1 MQSRLGKCWF
11 RVLLLAAYV
20 LITGCSKNDIP
31 FPRCI
36 SADYFG
42 PKPIAVSAHF
52 SSDHDA
58 FIPGDGEV
66 IDPETGEIN
75 YGFHHN
81 QVVKWE
87 DTGLETNGDSLK
99 VRVNGAWT
107 SWSNNNKKE
116 SKKGS
121 YTLQSLEQLKYAT
134 KFEGKQSD
142 NSLPNFHLVC
152 NDYKP
157 SIQKFSSKPNA
168 SCTVNCKCINEDDS
182 ANTVSRGAPCWFTNG
197 HGAYLLF
204 QTGKDDP
211 NENLKLMRDPQYPT
225 VHLGYNSTA
234 EGDNGFFTLDR
245 DNTKLK
251 DRNCNEL
258 KLKKGWKIYVKI
270 LDRYYLDN
278 VGGYSFEFLSGV
290 QQPSSFGFFDYIYNY
305 LKCVLLINKNCEEHF
320 NSNDPAA
327 AQAMF
332 ENIAEKSTSFHN
344 FVLSLLVLFVMISSL
359 LYLFGMI
366 QETKHDMLIRMMKIT
381 LVIVLISPG
390 SFRFFYDHFLVL
402 FVKGLEQLIS
412 IITNFAPNM
421 NTGSIAQGDE
431 AKLFSFMEDMFN
443 KFFAYSV
450 WKKFAAF
457 LHYQMWA
464 SLLMIPAIFIGIVL
478 YFLLC
483 LYAYIIFLSGFMG
496 IAFLI
501 AIMPLFLIS
510 ILFSPL
516 KSLFEGWIKFC
527 ISFCLKSIMIFA
539 LLSLLASIIMNTF
552 YRQLGFTVC
561 YNKWFEVRLCAP
573 KWVFGGF
580 CIIDKQYFGWTP
592 GQIFVPYTL
601 GEASP
606 LNIDKNIEGIEKL
619 SREGGTIKFTG
630 GAGYIPLP
638 PDYIEK
644 GFRYI
649 DYPFFNPIPGTEKN
663 PADHY
668 IAESDMIVKNDCRAK
683 DLVRLTNSLSY
694 ASEKADIL
702 LLINNIDKKIGGM
715 NSKITEL
722 YCRSQQDE
730 AKCKNYRKIVDDYRK
745 GTIRPDLKRE
755 IKSLV
760 QRVLEQQGCG
770 RLKLHDLYKD
780 PNSEYCKKCKDCE
793 DCKDYRENS
802 DYQRVQDIQRGY
814 LINAGE
820 IFVLFLLSFLMF
832 SLRTF
837 VQQMGSSIAGGGFSV
852 YNISS
857 MYSKHSPSATA
868 HGDPDASFVS
878 QILYFGKS
886 AVQDKIGGGLES
898 LGSWA
903 THLPDRLAGGAAN
916 LLGRVPRVGG
926 VLKYAIDVPRKFVG
940 ATIEATKFA
949 TSPKNDV
956 DKLEEKIYRAFGV
969 DKEDITHRRIGK
981 YLEYYKGYV
990 GSHLGYTIEDAMKFT
1005 WEHGLDSIGKHG
1017 YDHNLL
1023 YRAKEYRRDFLEKL
1037 HDYTIGRKREPEKD
1051 NPDQSNKVEREL
1063 GTELVRDNHDQ
1074 PLEEGDPLRLRG
1086 GGQPD
1091 KVVRELSTEQEDKP
1105 NQLQHDQPAEEDKPD
1120 QSNEVTRN
1128 LGTEPKGPDEID
1140 DFGSAFEGMEKR
1152 AEREGRRNQDKVYN
1166 LSPLFEMNTP
1176 EAVEKRAERARRK
1189 EERDRKDEVYN
1200 LKPLFKEPKNPEEYV
1215 KALFGMNTQEAIKK
1229 RAERE
1234 EKRNREDSKRKL
1246 PEPMRKP
1253 DAKGDEKRI
1262 EDED

>member
-1 MQSRLGKCWF
+1 
-11 RVLLLAAYV
+11 
-20 LITGCSKNDIP
+20 
-31 FPRCI
+31 
-36 SADYFG
+36 
-42 PKPIAVSAHF
+42 
-52 SSDHDA
+52 
-58 FIPGDGEV
+58 
-66 IDPETGEIN
+66 
-75 YGFHHN
+75 
-81 QVVKWE
+81 
-87 DTGLETNGDSLK
+87 
-99 VRVNGAWT
+99 
-107 SWSNNNKKE
+107 
-116 SKKGS
+116 
-121 YTLQSLEQLKYAT
+121 
-134 KFEGKQSD
+134 
-142 NSLPNFHLVC
+142 
-152 NDYKP
+152 
-157 SIQKFSSKPNA
+157 
-168 SCTVNCKCINEDDS
+168 
-182 ANTVSRGAPCWFTNG
+182 
-197 HGAYLLF
+197 
-204 QTGKDDP
+204 
-211 NENLKLMRDPQYPT
+211 
-225 VHLGYNSTA
+225 
-234 EGDNGFFTLDR
+234 
-245 DNTKLK
+245 
-251 DRNCNEL
+251 
-258 KLKKGWKIYVKI
+258 
-270 LDRYYLDN
+270 
-278 VGGYSFEFLSGV
+278 
-290 QQPSSFGFFDYIYNY
+290 
-305 LKCVLLINKNCEEHF
+305 
-320 NSNDPAA
+320 
-327 AQAMF
+327 
-332 ENIAEKSTSFHN
+332 
-344 FVLSLLVLFVMISSL
+344 
-359 LYLFGMI
+359 
-366 QETKHDMLIRMMKIT
+366 
-381 LVIVLISPG
+381 
-390 SFRFFYDHFLVL
+390 
-402 FVKGLEQLIS
+402 
-412 IITNFAPNM
+412 
-421 NTGSIAQGDE
+421 
-431 AKLFSFMEDMFN
+431 
-443 KFFAYSV
+443 
-450 WKKFAAF
+450 
-457 LHYQMWA
+457 
-464 SLLMIPAIFIGIVL
+464 
-478 YFLLC
+478 
-483 LYAYIIFLSGFMG
+483 MG

-527 ISFCLKSIMIFA
+527 ISFFLQSIMIFT
-539 LLSLLASIIMNTF
+539 LLSLLASMIMNTF

-561 YNKWFEVRLCAP
+561 YNKWFEVKLCAP

-580 CIIDKQYFGWTP
+580 CIVDKQYFGWTP

-601 GEASP
+601 GEASS
-606 LNIDKNIEGIEKL
+606 LNIDKSIEGIEKI

-638 PDYIEK
+638 PDYPKDKNGEHIK

-649 DYPFFNPIPGTEKN
+649 DYPFFNPIPGTKDN

-668 IAESDMIVKNDCRAK
+668 IAESDMVVSNGCSEK
-683 DLVRLTNSLSY
+683 DLVRLTNSLSH
-694 ASEKADIL
+694 ASERADII
-702 LLINNIDKKIGGM
+702 LLINNIEKRIGDVSEIIKRYCQDINKC
-715 NSKITEL
+715 NS
-722 YCRSQQDE
+722 Y
-730 AKCKNYRKIVDDYRK
+730 
-745 GTIRPDLKRE
+745 RE
-755 IKSLV
+755 IINEIRSLV
-760 QRVLEQQGCG
+760 RSAVEKQGC
-770 RLKLHDLYKD
+770 RILKLHDLYKD
-780 PNSEYCKKCKDCE
+780 PNSEYCQKCKDCE
-793 DCKDYRENS
+793 DCKNYQENS

-814 LINAGE
+814 LINAGG
-820 IFVLFLLSFLMF
+820 IFILFLLSFLMF

-857 MYSKHSPSATA
+857 MYQASPLTGIMEGFKQQWQNFA
-868 HGDPDASFVS
+868 GR
-878 QILYFGKS
+878 
-886 AVQDKIGGGLES
+886 GLES

-949 TSPKNDV
+949 TSPENDV

-981 YLEYYKGYV
+981 YLDYYKGYV

-1105 NQLQHDQPAEEDKPD
+1105 NQLQHDQPTEEDKPD

-1128 LGTEPKGPDEID
+1128 LGTEPKGSDEID

-1215 KALFGMNTQEAIKK
+1215 KALFEMNTQEAIKK

>member
-11 RVLLLAAYV
+11 RVLLLAAYM
-20 LITGCSKNDIP
+20 LITGCSKNDMP

-52 SSDHDA
+52 SSDQDA
-58 FIPGDGEV
+58 FIPGNGEV
-66 IDPETGEIN
+66 VDPETGEIN

-116 SKKGS
+116 SKGS
-121 YTLQSLEQLKYAT
+121 YNLQSLEQLKYAT
-134 KFEGKQSD
+134 KFEGKSGD
-142 NSLPNFHLVC
+142 NSLPDFHLVC

-157 SIQKFSSKPNA
+157 SIEKFSSNPNA

-234 EGDNGFFTLDR
+234 EGDNGLFTLDR
-245 DNTKLK
+245 DSTKLK
-251 DRNCNEL
+251 DRNCKTM
-258 KLKKGWKIYVKI
+258 KLEKGWKIYVKI

-305 LKCVLLINKNCEEHF
+305 LKCVLLINENCKKHF
-320 NSNDPAA
+320 NSNDPAV

-332 ENIAEKSTSFHN
+332 ENIAEKNTSFHN

-366 QETKHDMLIRMMKIT
+366 RETKHDMLIRMMKIT

-402 FVKGLEQLIS
+402 FIKGLEQLIS
-412 IITNFAPNM
+412 IITNFAPNS
-421 NTGSIAQGDE
+421 NTDE
-431 AKLFSFMEDMFN
+431 LFGFMENMFN

-527 ISFCLKSIMIFA
+527 ISFCLQSIMIFT

-580 CIIDKQYFGWTP
+580 CIVDKQYFGWTP

-606 LNIDKNIEGIEKL
+606 LNVDKNIEGIEKI

-638 PDYIEK
+638 PNYIEK

-649 DYPFFNPIPGTEKN
+649 DYPFFNPIPGTKKN

-668 IAESDMIVKNDCRAK
+668 IAESDMVVSNGCSEK
-683 DLVRLTNSLSY
+683 DLVRLTNSLSH
-694 ASEKADIL
+694 ASERADII

-722 YCRSQQDE
+722 YCQSQQDE
-730 AKCKNYRKIVDDYRK
+730 EKCKNYREIVDDYRK

-760 QRVLEQQGCG
+760 QDVIRREPHCQLQD
-770 RLKLHDLYKD
+770 LHKLYRD
-780 PNSEYCKKCKDCE
+780 PNSEYCQKCKDCE
-793 DCKDYRENS
+793 DCKNYQENS

-832 SLRTF
+832 SLREF

-857 MYSKHSPSATA
+857 MYQ
-868 HGDPDASFVS
+868 GGGILS
-878 QILYFGKS
+878 QIPLLKFFEKAGVTNLMGLISLPKHMLQG
-886 AVQDKIGGGLES
+886 AIGGGLES
-898 LGSWA
+898 LGKFA
-903 THLPDRLAGGAAN
+903 TGLPNQLAGGTAN
-916 LLGRVPRVGG
+916 LLGRIPRVGG
-926 VLKYAIDVPRKFVG
+926 VLKHVIDVPRKFVG

-969 DKEDITHRRIGK
+969 DKEDIAHRRIDR

-1005 WEHGLDSIGKHG
+1005 WEHGLDSIGVSHRTGEKDG
-1017 YDHNLL
+1017 YQGNLL
-1023 YRAKEYRRDFLEKL
+1023 CRAKSHRQDFLNKL

-1051 NPDQSNKVEREL
+1051 KL
-1063 GTELVRDNHDQ
+1063 DQ
-1074 PLEEGDPLRLRG
+1074 P
-1086 GGQPD
+1086 
-1091 KVVRELSTEQEDKP
+1091 V
-1105 NQLQHDQPAEEDKPD
+1105 
-1120 QSNEVTRN
+1120 
-1128 LGTEPKGPDEID
+1128 
-1140 DFGSAFEGMEKR
+1140 
-1152 AEREGRRNQDKVYN
+1152 
-1166 LSPLFEMNTP
+1166 
-1176 EAVEKRAERARRK
+1176 
-1189 EERDRKDEVYN
+1189 
-1200 LKPLFKEPKNPEEYV
+1200 
-1215 KALFGMNTQEAIKK
+1215 
-1229 RAERE
+1229 
-1234 EKRNREDSKRKL
+1234 KRKL

-1253 DAKGDEKRI
+1253 DAKGE
-1262 EDED
+1262 ED

>member
-20 LITGCSKNDIP
+20 LITGCSKNDMP

-278 VGGYSFEFLSGV
+278 IGGYSFEFLSGV

-305 LKCVLLINKNCEEHF
+305 LKCVLLINENCKEHF
-320 NSNDPAA
+320 NSNDPAV

-344 FVLSLLVLFVMISSL
+344 FVLSLLVLFVMISLL

-366 QETKHDMLIRMMKIT
+366 RETKHDMLIRMMKIT

-412 IITNFAPNM
+412 VITNFAPNM

-527 ISFCLKSIMIFA
+527 ISFCLQSIMIFT
-539 LLSLLASIIMNTF
+539 LLSLLASMIMNTF

-561 YNKWFEVRLCAP
+561 YNKWFEVKLCAP

-580 CIIDKQYFGWTP
+580 CIVDKQYFGWTP

-601 GEASP
+601 GEASS
-606 LNIDKNIEGIEKL
+606 LNIDKSIEGIEKI

-630 GAGYIPLP
+630 SAGYIPLP
-638 PDYIEK
+638 PDYPKDKNGEHIK

-649 DYPFFNPIPGTEKN
+649 DYPFFNPIPGTKDN

-668 IAESDMIVKNDCRAK
+668 IAESDMVVSNGCSEK
-683 DLVRLTNSLSY
+683 DLVRLTNSLSH
-694 ASEKADIL
+694 ASERADII
-702 LLINNIDKKIGGM
+702 LLINNIEKRIGDVSEIIKRYCQDINKC
-715 NSKITEL
+715 NS
-722 YCRSQQDE
+722 Y
-730 AKCKNYRKIVDDYRK
+730 
-745 GTIRPDLKRE
+745 RE
-755 IKSLV
+755 IINEIRSLV
-760 QRVLEQQGCG
+760 RSAVEKQGC
-770 RLKLHDLYKD
+770 RILKLHDLYKD
-780 PNSEYCKKCKDCE
+780 PNSEYCQKCKDCE
-793 DCKDYRENS
+793 DCKNYQENS

-820 IFVLFLLSFLMF
+820 IFILFLLSFLMF

-857 MYSKHSPSATA
+857 MYQALPLTGIMEGFKQQWQNFA
-868 HGDPDASFVS
+868 GR
-878 QILYFGKS
+878 
-886 AVQDKIGGGLES
+886 GLES

-949 TSPKNDV
+949 TSPENDV

-981 YLEYYKGYV
+981 YLDYYKGYV

-1105 NQLQHDQPAEEDKPD
+1105 NQLQHDQPTEEDKPD

-1128 LGTEPKGPDEID
+1128 LGTEPKGSDEID

-1215 KALFGMNTQEAIKK
+1215 KALFEMNTQEAIKK

>member
-20 LITGCSKNDIP
+20 LITGCSKNDMP

-305 LKCVLLINKNCEEHF
+305 LKCVLLINENCKEHF
-320 NSNDPAA
+320 NSNDPAV

-359 LYLFGMI
+359 LYLFGVI
-366 QETKHDMLIRMMKIT
+366 RETKHDMLIRMMKIT

-412 IITNFAPNM
+412 VITNFAPNM

-527 ISFCLKSIMIFA
+527 ISFCLQSIMIFT
-539 LLSLLASIIMNTF
+539 LLSLLASMIMNTF

-561 YNKWFEVRLCAP
+561 YNKWFEVKLCAP

-580 CIIDKQYFGWTP
+580 CIVDKQYFGWTP

-601 GEASP
+601 GEASS
-606 LNIDKNIEGIEKL
+606 LNIDKSIEGIEKI

-638 PDYIEK
+638 PDYPKDKNGEHIK

-649 DYPFFNPIPGTEKN
+649 DYPFFNPIPGTKDN

-668 IAESDMIVKNDCRAK
+668 IAESDMVVSNGCSEK
-683 DLVRLTNSLSY
+683 DLVRLTNSLSH
-694 ASEKADIL
+694 ASERADII
-702 LLINNIDKKIGGM
+702 LLINNIEKRIGDVSEIIKRYCQDINKC
-715 NSKITEL
+715 NS
-722 YCRSQQDE
+722 Y
-730 AKCKNYRKIVDDYRK
+730 
-745 GTIRPDLKRE
+745 RE
-755 IKSLV
+755 IINEIRSLV
-760 QRVLEQQGCG
+760 RSAVEKQGC
-770 RLKLHDLYKD
+770 RILKLHDLYKD
-780 PNSEYCKKCKDCE
+780 PNSEYCQKCKDCE
-793 DCKDYRENS
+793 DCKNYQENS

-820 IFVLFLLSFLMF
+820 IFILFLLSFLMF

-857 MYSKHSPSATA
+857 MYQASPLTGIMEGFKQQWQNFA
-868 HGDPDASFVS
+868 GR
-878 QILYFGKS
+878 
-886 AVQDKIGGGLES
+886 GLES

-949 TSPKNDV
+949 TSPENDV

-981 YLEYYKGYV
+981 YLDYYKGYV

-1105 NQLQHDQPAEEDKPD
+1105 NQLQHDQPTEEDKPD

-1128 LGTEPKGPDEID
+1128 LGTEPKGSDEID

-1215 KALFGMNTQEAIKK
+1215 KALFEMNTQEAIKK

>member
-20 LITGCSKNDIP
+20 LITGCSKNDMP

-42 PKPIAVSAHF
+42 PEPIAVSAHF
-52 SSDHDA
+52 TNDHDA
-58 FIPGDGEV
+58 FIPEDGEV

-81 QVVKWE
+81 QVVKWK
-87 DTGLETNGDSLK
+87 DTGLETNGDSLI

-134 KFEGKQSD
+134 KFEGKSGD
-142 NSLPNFHLVC
+142 NSLPDFHLVC

-157 SIQKFSSKPNA
+157 SIQKFSSKPDA
-168 SCTVNCKCINEDDS
+168 SCTVKCKCINEDDS

-234 EGDNGFFTLDR
+234 EGANGLFTLDR
-245 DNTKLK
+245 DSTTLK

-258 KLKKGWKIYVKI
+258 KLEKGWKIYVKI

-278 VGGYSFEFLSGV
+278 VGGYSFEFLGGV
-290 QQPSSFGFFDYIYNY
+290 QKPGTFGFFNEVYHY
-305 LKCVLLINKNCEEHF
+305 LKDTLLISPNKDCKGSEC
-320 NSNDPAA
+320 AA
-327 AQAMF
+327 AQTMF
-332 ENIAEKSTSFHN
+332 ENIVKKGSSFHN

-366 QETKHDMLIRMMKIT
+366 RETKHDMLIRMMKIT

-527 ISFCLKSIMIFA
+527 ISFCLQSIMIFA

-580 CIIDKQYFGWTP
+580 CIVDKQYFGWTP

-606 LNIDKNIEGIEKL
+606 LNVDKNIEGIEKI

-649 DYPFFNPIPGTEKN
+649 DYPFFNPIPGTKRN

-668 IAESDMIVKNDCRAK
+668 IAESDMVVSNGCSEK
-683 DLVRLTNSLSY
+683 DLVRLTNSLSH
-694 ASEKADIL
+694 ASERANII

-722 YCRSQQDE
+722 YCQPQQDE
-730 AKCKNYRKIVDDYRK
+730 EKCKNYRKIVDDYRK

-760 QRVLEQQGCG
+760 EKVIKSDKSCKLENFS
-770 RLKLHDLYKD
+770 DL
-780 PNSEYCKKCKDCE
+780 N
-793 DCKDYRENS
+793 KDYQNNS

-832 SLRTF
+832 SLREF
-837 VQQMGSSIAGGGFSV
+837 VQQMGSSIAGGGYSV
-852 YNISS
+852 YSISS
-857 MYSKHSPSATA
+857 MYHASPLAGVA
-868 HGDPDASFVS
+868 EGLKQKWQDFAG
-878 QILYFGKS
+878 GK
-886 AVQDKIGGGLES
+886 LES

-903 THLPDRLAGGAAN
+903 THLPDRLAGGTAN
-916 LLGRVPRVGG
+916 LPGRIPRVGG
-926 VLKYAIDVPRKFVG
+926 VLKHAIDAPRKLVN
-940 ATIEATKFA
+940 ATIEATKFV
-949 TSPKNDV
+949 TSPENDI

-981 YLEYYKGYV
+981 YLDYYKGYV

-1005 WEHGLDSIGKHG
+1005 WEHGLDSIGVSHRTGEKDG
-1017 YDHNLL
+1017 YQGNLL
-1023 YRAKEYRRDFLEKL
+1023 CRAKSHRRDFLEKL

-1051 NPDQSNKVEREL
+1051 KLDQPLKENKSDQSNELAREL
-1063 GTELVRDNHDQ
+1063 GTE
-1074 PLEEGDPLRLRG
+1074 
-1086 GGQPD
+1086 
-1091 KVVRELSTEQEDKP
+1091 KYT
-1105 NQLQHDQPAEEDKPD
+1105 
-1120 QSNEVTRN
+1120 
-1128 LGTEPKGPDEID
+1128 
-1140 DFGSAFEGMEKR
+1140 
-1152 AEREGRRNQDKVYN
+1152 
-1166 LSPLFEMNTP
+1166 NTP
-1176 EAVEKRAERARRK
+1176 EAIEKRAERARRK
-1189 EERDRKDEVYN
+1189 KERDQEGENYDTS
-1200 LKPLFKEPKNPEEYV
+1200 L
-1215 KALFGMNTQEAIKK
+1215 LFGEDT
-1229 RAERE
+1229 ERE
-1234 EKRNREDSKRKL
+1234 NNERADNR
-1246 PEPMRKP
+1246 
-1253 DAKGDEKRI
+1253 GDN
-1262 EDED
+1262 DEES

>member
-20 LITGCSKNDIP
+20 LIIGCSKNDMP

-52 SSDHDA
+52 SSDHDE
-58 FIPGDGEV
+58 FIPEDGEV

-81 QVVKWE
+81 QVVKWK
-87 DTGLETNGDSLK
+87 DTGLETNGDSLI

-134 KFEGKQSD
+134 KFEGKSGD
-142 NSLPNFHLVC
+142 NNLPDFHLVC

-168 SCTVNCKCINEDDS
+168 SCTVKCKCINEDDS
-182 ANTVSRGAPCWFTNG
+182 TNAVSRGAPCWFTNG

-204 QTGKDDP
+204 QRPNDDSPNKD
-211 NENLKLMRDPQYPT
+211 LKSMRNPSSPT

-234 EGDNGFFTLDR
+234 EGESGLFTLKKGEK
-245 DNTKLK
+245 KLK
-251 DRNCNEL
+251 DENCDALE
-258 KLKKGWKIYVKI
+258 LKKGWKIYVKI

-278 VGGYSFEFLSGV
+278 VGGYSFDFLSGV
-290 QQPSSFGFFDYIYNY
+290 QKPGDSGFFDYVYHY
-305 LKCVLLINKNCEEHF
+305 LKCVLLINKNCEKHF
-320 NSNDPAA
+320 DSNDPAA

-332 ENIAEKSTSFHN
+332 QNIAEKSTSFHN
-344 FVLSLLVLFVMISSL
+344 FVRSLLVLFIVVSSL

-390 SFRFFYDHFLVL
+390 SFEFFYNHFLVL

-412 IITNFAPNM
+412 VITNFAPNM
-421 NTGSIAQGDE
+421 NTGSITEGDE
-431 AKLFSFMEDMFN
+431 ARVRLFSFMEDMFN

-483 LYAYIIFLSGFMG
+483 LYAYIIFLSGFIG

-527 ISFCLKSIMIFA
+527 ISFCLQSIMIFA

-592 GQIFVPYTL
+592 GQIFVPYTI

-606 LNIDKNIEGIEKL
+606 LNIDKSIEGIEKI

-649 DYPFFNPIPGTEKN
+649 DYPFFNPIPGTKNN

-668 IAESDMIVKNDCRAK
+668 IAESDMVVDNSCSAK
-683 DLVRLTNSLSY
+683 DLVRLTNSLSH

-702 LLINNIDKKIGGM
+702 LLINSIDRKIDID
-715 NSKITEL
+715 SKIRRF
-722 YCRSQQDE
+722 YCRSVDK
-730 AKCKNYRKIVDDYRK
+730 KCSNYLEMIHDYRK
-745 GTIRPDLKRE
+745 GIIRSNLKSEIRSLVE
-755 IKSLV
+755 KVIKSDKSCK
-760 QRVLEQQGCG
+760 LENFS
-770 RLKLHDLYKD
+770 DL
-780 PNSEYCKKCKDCE
+780 N
-793 DCKDYRENS
+793 KDYQNNS
-802 DYQRVQDIQRGY
+802 DHQRVQDIQRGY

-832 SLRTF
+832 SLREF
-837 VQQMGSSIAGGGFSV
+837 VQQMGSSIAGGGYSV
-852 YNISS
+852 YSISS
-857 MYSKHSPSATA
+857 MYQASPLTGLAEGLKQQWQNFA
-868 HGDPDASFVS
+868 G
-878 QILYFGKS
+878 GK
-886 AVQDKIGGGLES
+886 LES

-903 THLPDRLAGGAAN
+903 THLPDRLAGGTAN
-916 LLGRVPRVGG
+916 LLGRIPGVGG
-926 VLKYAIDVPRKFVG
+926 VLKHAIDVPRKFVN
-940 ATIEATKFA
+940 AAIEATKFV

-969 DKEDITHRRIGK
+969 DKEDIAHRRINR

-1005 WEHGLDSIGKHG
+1005 WKHVLDSVGKHG

-1023 YRAKEYRRDFLEKL
+1023 YRAKEYRREFLEKL
-1037 HDYTIGRKREPEKD
+1037 HDHTIGRKRKPERYKD
-1051 NPDQSNKVEREL
+1051 EGSSSQSSAPYPKQ
-1063 GTELVRDNHDQ
+1063 GK
-1074 PLEEGDPLRLRG
+1074 
-1086 GGQPD
+1086 GQP
-1091 KVVRELSTEQEDKP
+1091 
-1105 NQLQHDQPAEEDKPD
+1105 
-1120 QSNEVTRN
+1120 NESIKRGV
-1128 LGTEPKGPDEID
+1128 PDEP
-1140 DFGSAFEGMEKR
+1140 R
-1152 AEREGRRNQDKVYN
+1152 ER
-1166 LSPLFEMNTP
+1166 S
-1176 EAVEKRAERARRK
+1176 
-1189 EERDRKDEVYN
+1189 
-1200 LKPLFKEPKNPEEYV
+1200 
-1215 KALFGMNTQEAIKK
+1215 
-1229 RAERE
+1229 
-1234 EKRNREDSKRKL
+1234 
-1246 PEPMRKP
+1246 
-1253 DAKGDEKRI
+1253 GDEGNN
-1262 EDED
+1262 EG

>member
-20 LITGCSKNDIP
+20 LITGCSKNDMP

-42 PKPIAVSAHF
+42 PEPIAVSAHF
-52 SSDHDA
+52 TNDHDA
-58 FIPGDGEV
+58 FIPEDGEV

-81 QVVKWE
+81 QVVKWK
-87 DTGLETNGDSLK
+87 DTGLETNGDSLI

-134 KFEGKQSD
+134 KFEGKSGD
-142 NSLPNFHLVC
+142 NSLPDFHLVC

-157 SIQKFSSKPNA
+157 SIQKFSSKPDA
-168 SCTVNCKCINEDDS
+168 SCTVKCKCINEDDS

-225 VHLGYNSTA
+225 VHLGYNFTA
-234 EGDNGFFTLDR
+234 EGANGLFTLDR
-245 DNTKLK
+245 DSTKLK
-251 DRNCNEL
+251 DRNCNPV
-258 KLKKGWKIYVKI
+258 KLEKGWKIYVKI

-278 VGGYSFEFLSGV
+278 VGGYSFEFLGGV
-290 QQPSSFGFFDYIYNY
+290 QKLGTFGFFNEVYHY
-305 LKCVLLINKNCEEHF
+305 LKDTLLISPNKDCKGSEC
-320 NSNDPAA
+320 AA
-327 AQAMF
+327 AQTMF
-332 ENIAEKSTSFHN
+332 ENIVKKGSSFHN

-366 QETKHDMLIRMMKIT
+366 RETKHDMLIRMMKIT

-431 AKLFSFMEDMFN
+431 AKLFRFMEDMFN

-527 ISFCLKSIMIFA
+527 ISFCLQSIMIFA

-580 CIIDKQYFGWTP
+580 CIVDKQYFGWTP

-606 LNIDKNIEGIEKL
+606 LNVDKNIEGIEKI

-638 PDYIEK
+638 PDYPKDKNGEHIK

-649 DYPFFNPIPGTEKN
+649 DYPFFNPIPGTKDN

-668 IAESDMIVKNDCRAK
+668 IAESDIVVDNNCSAK
-683 DLVRLTNSLSY
+683 DLVRLTNSLSH
-694 ASEKADIL
+694 ASERANII

-722 YCRSQQDE
+722 YCQPQQDE
-730 AKCKNYRKIVDDYRK
+730 EKCKNYRKIVDDYRK

-760 QRVLEQQGCG
+760 EKVIKSDKSCKLENFS
-770 RLKLHDLYKD
+770 DL
-780 PNSEYCKKCKDCE
+780 N
-793 DCKDYRENS
+793 KDYQNNS

-832 SLRTF
+832 SLREF

-852 YNISS
+852 YNISR
-857 MYSKHSPSATA
+857 MYEASPLVGIMEEFKQQWQNFA
-868 HGDPDASFVS
+868 G
-878 QILYFGKS
+878 GK
-886 AVQDKIGGGLES
+886 LES

-903 THLPDRLAGGAAN
+903 THLPDRLAGGTAN
-916 LLGRVPRVGG
+916 LLGRIPRVGG
-926 VLKYAIDVPRKFVG
+926 VLKHAIDAPRKLVN
-940 ATIEATKFA
+940 ATIEATKFV
-949 TSPKNDV
+949 TSPENDI

-981 YLEYYKGYV
+981 YLDYYKGYV

-1005 WEHGLDSIGKHG
+1005 WEHGLDSIGVSHRTGEKDG
-1017 YDHNLL
+1017 YQGNLL
-1023 YRAKEYRRDFLEKL
+1023 CRAKSHRRDFLEKL

-1051 NPDQSNKVEREL
+1051 KLDQPLKENKSDQSNELAREL
-1063 GTELVRDNHDQ
+1063 GTE
-1074 PLEEGDPLRLRG
+1074 
-1086 GGQPD
+1086 
-1091 KVVRELSTEQEDKP
+1091 KYT
-1105 NQLQHDQPAEEDKPD
+1105 
-1120 QSNEVTRN
+1120 
-1128 LGTEPKGPDEID
+1128 
-1140 DFGSAFEGMEKR
+1140 
-1152 AEREGRRNQDKVYN
+1152 
-1166 LSPLFEMNTP
+1166 NTP
-1176 EAVEKRAERARRK
+1176 EAIEKRAERARRK
-1189 EERDRKDEVYN
+1189 KERDQEGENYDTS
-1200 LKPLFKEPKNPEEYV
+1200 L
-1215 KALFGMNTQEAIKK
+1215 LFGEDT
-1229 RAERE
+1229 ERE
-1234 EKRNREDSKRKL
+1234 NNERADNR
-1246 PEPMRKP
+1246 
-1253 DAKGDEKRI
+1253 GDN
-1262 EDED
+1262 DEES

>member
-20 LITGCSKNDIP
+20 LITGCSKNDMP

-42 PKPIAVSAHF
+42 PEPIAVSAHF
-52 SSDHDA
+52 TNDHDA
-58 FIPGDGEV
+58 FIPEDGEV

-81 QVVKWE
+81 QVVKWK
-87 DTGLETNGDSLK
+87 DTGLETNGDSLI

-121 YTLQSLEQLKYAT
+121 YTLQGLEQLKYAT
-134 KFEGKQSD
+134 KFEGKSGD
-142 NSLPNFHLVC
+142 NSLPDFHLVC

-157 SIQKFSSKPNA
+157 SIQKFSSKPDA
-168 SCTVNCKCINEDDS
+168 SCTVKCKCINEDDS

-234 EGDNGFFTLDR
+234 EGANGLFTLDR
-245 DNTKLK
+245 DSTTLK

-258 KLKKGWKIYVKI
+258 KLEKGWKIYVKI

-278 VGGYSFEFLSGV
+278 VGGYSFEFLGGV
-290 QQPSSFGFFDYIYNY
+290 QKPGTFGFFNEVYHY
-305 LKCVLLINKNCEEHF
+305 LKDTLLISPNKDCKGSEC
-320 NSNDPAA
+320 AA
-327 AQAMF
+327 AQTMF
-332 ENIAEKSTSFHN
+332 ENIVKKGSSFHN

-366 QETKHDMLIRMMKIT
+366 RETKHDMLIRMMKIT

-527 ISFCLKSIMIFA
+527 ISFCLQSIMIFA

-580 CIIDKQYFGWTP
+580 CIVDKQYFGWTP

-606 LNIDKNIEGIEKL
+606 LNVDKNIEGIEKI

-649 DYPFFNPIPGTEKN
+649 DYPFFNPIPGTKRN

-668 IAESDMIVKNDCRAK
+668 IAESDMVVSNGCSEK
-683 DLVRLTNSLSY
+683 DLVRLTNSLSH
-694 ASEKADIL
+694 ASERANII

-722 YCRSQQDE
+722 YCQPQQDE
-730 AKCKNYRKIVDDYRK
+730 EKCKNYRKIVDDYRK

-760 QRVLEQQGCG
+760 EKVIKSDKSCKLENFS
-770 RLKLHDLYKD
+770 DL
-780 PNSEYCKKCKDCE
+780 N
-793 DCKDYRENS
+793 KDYQNNS

-832 SLRTF
+832 SLREF
-837 VQQMGSSIAGGGFSV
+837 VQQMGSSIAGGGYSV
-852 YNISS
+852 YSISS
-857 MYSKHSPSATA
+857 MYHASPLAGVA
-868 HGDPDASFVS
+868 EGLKQKWQDFAG
-878 QILYFGKS
+878 GK
-886 AVQDKIGGGLES
+886 LES

-903 THLPDRLAGGAAN
+903 THLPDRLAGGTAN
-916 LLGRVPRVGG
+916 LLGRIPRVGG
-926 VLKYAIDVPRKFVG
+926 VLKHAIDAPRKLVN
-940 ATIEATKFA
+940 ATIEATKFV
-949 TSPKNDV
+949 TSPENDI

-981 YLEYYKGYV
+981 YLDYYKGYV

-1005 WEHGLDSIGKHG
+1005 WEHGLDSIGVSHRTGEKDG
-1017 YDHNLL
+1017 YQGNLL
-1023 YRAKEYRRDFLEKL
+1023 CRAKSHRRDFLEKL

-1051 NPDQSNKVEREL
+1051 KLDQPLKENKSDQSNELAREL
-1063 GTELVRDNHDQ
+1063 GTE
-1074 PLEEGDPLRLRG
+1074 
-1086 GGQPD
+1086 
-1091 KVVRELSTEQEDKP
+1091 KYT
-1105 NQLQHDQPAEEDKPD
+1105 
-1120 QSNEVTRN
+1120 
-1128 LGTEPKGPDEID
+1128 
-1140 DFGSAFEGMEKR
+1140 
-1152 AEREGRRNQDKVYN
+1152 
-1166 LSPLFEMNTP
+1166 NTP
-1176 EAVEKRAERARRK
+1176 EAIEKRAERARRK
-1189 EERDRKDEVYN
+1189 KERDQEGENYDTS
-1200 LKPLFKEPKNPEEYV
+1200 L
-1215 KALFGMNTQEAIKK
+1215 LFGEDT
-1229 RAERE
+1229 ERE
-1234 EKRNREDSKRKL
+1234 NNERADNR
-1246 PEPMRKP
+1246 
-1253 DAKGDEKRI
+1253 GDN
-1262 EDED
+1262 DEES

>member
-20 LITGCSKNDIP
+20 LITGCSKNDMP

-42 PKPIAVSAHF
+42 PEPIAVSAHF

-58 FIPGDGEV
+58 FIPEGEDESV
-66 IDPETGEIN
+66 IDPDTGEIN
-75 YGFHHN
+75 SGFHHN
-81 QVVKWE
+81 QVVKWK
-87 DTGLETNGDSLK
+87 DTGLETNGDSLI

-157 SIQKFSSKPNA
+157 SIQKFSSKSDT

-225 VHLGYNSTA
+225 VHLGYNSVA
-234 EGDNGFFTLDR
+234 ENGSGLFTLDR
-245 DNTKLK
+245 DSTKLK

-305 LKCVLLINKNCEEHF
+305 LKCVLLINENCKEHF
-320 NSNDPAA
+320 KSNDPAV

-344 FVLSLLVLFVMISSL
+344 FVLSLLVLFLMISSL

-412 IITNFAPNM
+412 VITNFAPNM
-421 NTGSIAQGDE
+421 NTGSIAQEDE

-527 ISFCLKSIMIFA
+527 ISFCLQSIMIFT
-539 LLSLLASIIMNTF
+539 LLSLLAAIIMNTF

-561 YNKWFEVRLCAP
+561 YNKWFEVKLCAP

-580 CIIDKQYFGWTP
+580 CIVDKQYFGWTP

-601 GEASP
+601 GEASS
-606 LNIDKNIEGIEKL
+606 LNIDKSIEGIEKI

-638 PDYIEK
+638 PDYPKDKNGEHIK

-649 DYPFFNPIPGTEKN
+649 DYPFFNPMPGTKDN

-668 IAESDMIVKNDCRAK
+668 IAESDMVVSNGCSEK
-683 DLVRLTNSLSY
+683 DLVRLTNSLSH
-694 ASEKADIL
+694 ASERADII
-702 LLINNIDKKIGGM
+702 LLINNIEKRIGDVSEIIKRYCQDINKC
-715 NSKITEL
+715 NS
-722 YCRSQQDE
+722 Y
-730 AKCKNYRKIVDDYRK
+730 
-745 GTIRPDLKRE
+745 RE
-755 IKSLV
+755 IINEIRSLV
-760 QRVLEQQGCG
+760 RSAIEKQGC
-770 RLKLHDLYKD
+770 RILKLHDLYKD
-780 PNSEYCKKCKDCE
+780 PNSEYCQKCKDCE
-793 DCKDYRENS
+793 DCKNYQENS

-832 SLRTF
+832 SLREF
-837 VQQMGSSIAGGGFSV
+837 VQ
-852 YNISS
+852 
-857 MYSKHSPSATA
+857 
-868 HGDPDASFVS
+868 
-878 QILYFGKS
+878 
-886 AVQDKIGGGLES
+886 
-898 LGSWA
+898 
-903 THLPDRLAGGAAN
+903 
-916 LLGRVPRVGG
+916 
-926 VLKYAIDVPRKFVG
+926 
-940 ATIEATKFA
+940 
-949 TSPKNDV
+949 
-956 DKLEEKIYRAFGV
+956 
-969 DKEDITHRRIGK
+969 
-981 YLEYYKGYV
+981 
-990 GSHLGYTIEDAMKFT
+990 
-1005 WEHGLDSIGKHG
+1005 
-1017 YDHNLL
+1017 
-1023 YRAKEYRRDFLEKL
+1023 
-1037 HDYTIGRKREPEKD
+1037 
-1051 NPDQSNKVEREL
+1051 
-1063 GTELVRDNHDQ
+1063 
-1074 PLEEGDPLRLRG
+1074 
-1086 GGQPD
+1086 
-1091 KVVRELSTEQEDKP
+1091 
-1105 NQLQHDQPAEEDKPD
+1105 
-1120 QSNEVTRN
+1120 
-1128 LGTEPKGPDEID
+1128 
-1140 DFGSAFEGMEKR
+1140 
-1152 AEREGRRNQDKVYN
+1152 
-1166 LSPLFEMNTP
+1166 
-1176 EAVEKRAERARRK
+1176 
-1189 EERDRKDEVYN
+1189 
-1200 LKPLFKEPKNPEEYV
+1200 
-1215 KALFGMNTQEAIKK
+1215 
-1229 RAERE
+1229 
-1234 EKRNREDSKRKL
+1234 
-1246 PEPMRKP
+1246 
-1253 DAKGDEKRI
+1253 
-1262 EDED
+1262 

>member
-11 RVLLLAAYV
+11 RVLLLAAYM
-20 LITGCSKNDIP
+20 LITGCSKNDMP

-157 SIQKFSSKPNA
+157 SIQKFSSKSDT

-278 VGGYSFEFLSGV
+278 VGGYSFEFLNGV

-305 LKCVLLINKNCEEHF
+305 LKCVLLINENCKEHF
-320 NSNDPAA
+320 NSNDPAV

-366 QETKHDMLIRMMKIT
+366 RETKHDMLIRMMKIT

-412 IITNFAPNM
+412 VITNFAPNM

-431 AKLFSFMEDMFN
+431 AKLFSFIEDMFN

-516 KSLFEGWIKFC
+516 KSLFVGWIKFC
-527 ISFCLKSIMIFA
+527 ISFCLQSIMIFA

-573 KWVFGGF
+573 KWEFGGF
-580 CIIDKQYFGWTP
+580 CIVDKQYFGWTP

-601 GEASP
+601 GEASS
-606 LNIDKNIEGIEKL
+606 LNIDKSIEGIEKI

-638 PDYIEK
+638 PDYPKDKNGEHIK

-649 DYPFFNPIPGTEKN
+649 DYPFFNPMPGTKDN

-668 IAESDMIVKNDCRAK
+668 IAESDMVVSNGCSAK
-683 DLVRLTNSLSY
+683 DLVRLTNSLSH
-694 ASEKADIL
+694 ASERADII
-702 LLINNIDKKIGGM
+702 LLINNIEKRIGDVSEIIKRYCQDINKC
-715 NSKITEL
+715 NS
-722 YCRSQQDE
+722 Y
-730 AKCKNYRKIVDDYRK
+730 
-745 GTIRPDLKRE
+745 RE
-755 IKSLV
+755 IINEIRSLV
-760 QRVLEQQGCG
+760 RSAVEKQGC
-770 RLKLHDLYKD
+770 RILKLHDLYKD
-780 PNSEYCKKCKDCE
+780 PNSEYCQKCKDCE
-793 DCKDYRENS
+793 DCKNYQENS

-814 LINAGE
+814 LINAGV

-832 SLRTF
+832 SLREF

-852 YNISS
+852 YNISR
-857 MYSKHSPSATA
+857 MYEASPLVGIMEGLKKHYWQ
-868 HGDPDASFVS
+868 DA
-878 QILYFGKS
+878 
-886 AVQDKIGGGLES
+886 IGGKLES
-898 LGSWA
+898 LGNWA
-903 THLPDRLAGGAAN
+903 THFPDRLAGGTAN
-916 LLGRVPRVGG
+916 LLGRIPRVGG

-940 ATIEATKFA
+940 AAIEATKFA

-1023 YRAKEYRRDFLEKL
+1023 YRAKEYRREFLEKL

-1051 NPDQSNKVEREL
+1051 KL
-1063 GTELVRDNHDQ
+1063 DQ
-1074 PLEEGDPLRLRG
+1074 P
-1086 GGQPD
+1086 
-1091 KVVRELSTEQEDKP
+1091 VR
-1105 NQLQHDQPAEEDKPD
+1105 
-1120 QSNEVTRN
+1120 
-1128 LGTEPKGPDEID
+1128 
-1140 DFGSAFEGMEKR
+1140 
-1152 AEREGRRNQDKVYN
+1152 
-1166 LSPLFEMNTP
+1166 
-1176 EAVEKRAERARRK
+1176 
-1189 EERDRKDEVYN
+1189 
-1200 LKPLFKEPKNPEEYV
+1200 
-1215 KALFGMNTQEAIKK
+1215 
-1229 RAERE
+1229 
-1234 EKRNREDSKRKL
+1234 RKL

-1253 DAKGDEKRI
+1253 DAKGE
-1262 EDED
+1262 ED

>member
-11 RVLLLAAYV
+11 RLLILVICVLF
-20 LITGCSKNDIP
+20 TGCSKSDMP

-42 PKPIAVSAHF
+42 PEPIAIGAHF
-52 SSDHDA
+52 PIGHDA
-58 FIPGDGEV
+58 FFPEGESGEP

-75 YGFHHN
+75 YGFHPN
-81 QVVKWE
+81 QVVKWK
-87 DTGLETNGDSLK
+87 DTGLETNGDSLV

-107 SWSNNNKKE
+107 SWSNSNKKE
-116 SKKGS
+116 SQNS
-121 YTLQSLEQLKYAT
+121 YSLESLEQLKYAN
-134 KFEGKQSD
+134 KFERGEGD
-142 NSLPNFHLVC
+142 NSLPDFHLVC

-157 SIQKFSSKPNA
+157 SIQKFSSKPKA
-168 SCTVNCKCINEDDS
+168 SCTVKCKCINEDD
-182 ANTVSRGAPCWFTNG
+182 NREKRGAPCWFTNG

-204 QTGKDDP
+204 KRPSDSSP
-211 NENLKLMRDPQYPT
+211 NENLKSMRNPESPT
-225 VHLGYNSTA
+225 VHLGYNSVA
-234 EGDNGFFTLDR
+234 EDGSGLFTLDR
-245 DNTKLK
+245 DKTTLQ
-251 DRNCNEL
+251 DRNCNKVMLE
-258 KLKKGWKIYVKI
+258 KGWKIYVKI

-278 VGGYSFEFLSGV
+278 SGGYSFEFLSGV
-290 QQPSSFGFFDYIYNY
+290 QKPSNFGFFDYVYNY
-305 LKCVLLINKNCEEHF
+305 LKCVLLINENCKKHF
-320 NSNDPAA
+320 DSNDPAA

-332 ENIAEKSTSFHN
+332 QNIAEKSTGFHN
-344 FVLSLLVLFVMISSL
+344 FVLSLLVLFIVISSL
-359 LYLFGMI
+359 LYLFGI
-366 QETKHDMLIRMMKIT
+366 IRETKHDMLIRMMKIT

-421 NTGSIAQGDE
+421 NTGGNSNVAQGNE

-483 LYAYIIFLSGFMG
+483 MYAYIIFLSGFMG
-496 IAFLI
+496 IAFLV

-527 ISFCLKSIMIFA
+527 ISFCLQSIMIFT
-539 LLSLLASIIMNTF
+539 LLSLLAAMIMNTF

-561 YNKWFEVRLCAP
+561 YNKWLEIRLLCL
-573 KWVFGGF
+573 GDSCGF
-580 CIIDKQYFGWTP
+580 DKQYFGWTP
-592 GQIFVPYTL
+592 GQIFVPYTI

-606 LNIDKNIEGIEKL
+606 LNVDKSIEGIEKI

-649 DYPFFNPIPGTEKN
+649 DYPFFNPIPGTKDN

-668 IAESDMIVKNDCRAK
+668 IAESDIVVDADCSEK
-683 DLVRLTNSLSY
+683 DLVRLTNSLLH

-702 LLINNIDKKIGGM
+702 LLIDNIDGKIKRRYCQSQQHEEECRNYEKIIGDYKKGIIQP
-715 NSKITEL
+715 NSK
-722 YCRSQQDE
+722 S
-730 AKCKNYRKIVDDYRK
+730 
-745 GTIRPDLKRE
+745 E

-760 QRVLEQQGCG
+760 QGIITQSVSCQ
-770 RLKLHDLYKD
+770 
-780 PNSEYCKKCKDCE
+780 SENFYDINQN
-793 DCKDYRENS
+793 YQENS

-832 SLRTF
+832 SLKEF
-837 VQQMGSSIAGGGFSV
+837 VQQMGSSIAGGGYSV

-878 QILYFGKS
+878 QILYSGKS
-886 AVQDKIGGGLES
+886 VVQDAIGGRLES
-898 LGSWA
+898 VGSWV
-903 THLPDRLAGGAAN
+903 THLPNRLAEEAAN
-916 LLGRVPRVGG
+916 QLGKIPRVGG
-926 VLKYAIDVPRKFVG
+926 VLKYTIDVPRKLIG

-949 TSPKNDV
+949 ISPKNDVDKLDKSDV

-969 DKEDITHRRIGK
+969 DEEKIAHRRIGE
-981 YLEYYKGYV
+981 YLEYYKRYV

-1005 WEHGLDSIGKHG
+1005 WEHGLDSIGINPATGEKDG
-1017 YDHNLL
+1017 YQHNLL
-1023 YRAKEYRRDFLEKL
+1023 YRAKTYRREFLEKL
-1037 HDYTIGRKREPEKD
+1037 HDYTIGRKREPE
-1051 NPDQSNKVEREL
+1051 
-1063 GTELVRDNHDQ
+1063 
-1074 PLEEGDPLRLRG
+1074 
-1086 GGQPD
+1086 
-1091 KVVRELSTEQEDKP
+1091 EDESSKENKP
-1105 NQLQHDQPAEEDKPD
+1105 NQ
-1120 QSNEVTRN
+1120 SNRK
-1128 LGTEPKGPDEID
+1128 LGTEPETLKTLQKLYVPEKIESVKIMKGMRTIENDEE
-1140 DFGSAFEGMEKR
+1140 S
-1152 AEREGRRNQDKVYN
+1152 
-1166 LSPLFEMNTP
+1166 
-1176 EAVEKRAERARRK
+1176 
-1189 EERDRKDEVYN
+1189 
-1200 LKPLFKEPKNPEEYV
+1200 
-1215 KALFGMNTQEAIKK
+1215 
-1229 RAERE
+1229 
-1234 EKRNREDSKRKL
+1234 
-1246 PEPMRKP
+1246 
-1253 DAKGDEKRI
+1253 
-1262 EDED
+1262 

>member
-20 LITGCSKNDIP
+20 LITGCSRNDMP

-75 YGFHHN
+75 SGFHHN

-87 DTGLETNGDSLK
+87 DTGLETNGDSLE

-116 SKKGS
+116 SKGS
-121 YTLQSLEQLKYAT
+121 YDLQSLEQLKYAT
-134 KFEGKQSD
+134 KFEGKSGD
-142 NSLPNFHLVC
+142 NSLPDFHLIC

-157 SIQKFSSKPNA
+157 SAPQKISSKSNT

-204 QTGKDDP
+204 KTGKDDP

-225 VHLGYNSTA
+225 VHLGYNSVA
-234 EGDNGFFTLDR
+234 ENGSGIFTLDK
-245 DNTKLK
+245 DSTKLK
-251 DRNCNEL
+251 DRNCNSV
-258 KLKKGWKIYVKI
+258 KLEKGWKIYVKI

-278 VGGYSFEFLSGV
+278 AGGYSFEFSNGV

-305 LKCVLLINKNCEEHF
+305 LKCVLLINENCKEHF
-320 NSNDPAA
+320 NSNDPAV

-366 QETKHDMLIRMMKIT
+366 RETKHDMLIRMMKIT

-412 IITNFAPNM
+412 VITNFAPNM

-527 ISFCLKSIMIFA
+527 ISFCLQSIMIFT
-539 LLSLLASIIMNTF
+539 LLSLLASMIMNTF

-561 YNKWFEVRLCAP
+561 YNKWFEVKLCAP

-580 CIIDKQYFGWTP
+580 CIVDKQYFGWTP

-606 LNIDKNIEGIEKL
+606 LNVDKNIEGIEKI

-638 PDYIEK
+638 PDYPKDKNGEHIK

-649 DYPFFNPIPGTEKN
+649 DYPFFNPMPGTKDN

-668 IAESDMIVKNDCRAK
+668 IAESDMVVSNGCSEK
-683 DLVRLTNSLSY
+683 DLVRLTNSLSH
-694 ASEKADIL
+694 ASERADII
-702 LLINNIDKKIGGM
+702 LLINNIEKRIGDVSEIIKRYCQDINKC
-715 NSKITEL
+715 NS
-722 YCRSQQDE
+722 Y
-730 AKCKNYRKIVDDYRK
+730 
-745 GTIRPDLKRE
+745 RE
-755 IKSLV
+755 IINEIRSLV
-760 QRVLEQQGCG
+760 RSAVEKQGC
-770 RLKLHDLYKD
+770 RILKLHDLYKD
-780 PNSEYCKKCKDCE
+780 PNSEYCQKCKDCE
-793 DCKDYRENS
+793 DCKNYQENS

-832 SLRTF
+832 SLREF

-857 MYSKHSPSATA
+857 MYGASPL
-868 HGDPDASFVS
+868 VS
-878 QILYFGKS
+878 IMEGFKQQWQNFAGGK
-886 AVQDKIGGGLES
+886 LES

-903 THLPDRLAGGAAN
+903 THLPDRLAGGTAN
-916 LLGRVPRVGG
+916 LLGRIPRVGG
-926 VLKYAIDVPRKFVG
+926 VLKYAIDVPRKFVD
-940 ATIEATKFA
+940 ATIEATKFV
-949 TSPKNDV
+949 TSPENDV

-969 DKEDITHRRIGK
+969 GKEDITHRRIGK
-981 YLEYYKGYV
+981 YLDYYKGYV

-1005 WEHGLDSIGKHG
+1005 WEHGLDSIGVSRRTEEKDG
-1017 YDHNLL
+1017 YQGNLL
-1023 YRAKEYRRDFLEKL
+1023 CRAKSHRQDFLDKL
-1037 HDYTIGRKREPEKD
+1037 HDDTIGRKREPEKD
-1051 NPDQSNKVEREL
+1051 KL
-1063 GTELVRDNHDQ
+1063 DQ
-1074 PLEEGDPLRLRG
+1074 PLEK
-1086 GGQPD
+1086 D
-1091 KVVRELSTEQEDKP
+1091 KL
-1105 NQLQHDQPAEEDKPD
+1105 DQPTEEDKPD
-1120 QSNEVTRN
+1120 QSNKVTRN

-1152 AEREGRRNQDKVYN
+1152 AEREGRRSQNKVYN

-1189 EERDRKDEVYN
+1189 KEREDREGEVYN
-1200 LKPLFKEPKNPEEYV
+1200 LKPSFKEPKNPE
-1215 KALFGMNTQEAIKK
+1215 
-1229 RAERE
+1229 
-1234 EKRNREDSKRKL
+1234 RKL

>member
-20 LITGCSKNDIP
+20 LITGCSKNDMP

-42 PKPIAVSAHF
+42 PEPIAVSAHF
-52 SSDHDA
+52 TNDHDA
-58 FIPGDGEV
+58 FIPEDGEV

-87 DTGLETNGDSLK
+87 DTGLETNGDSLR

-134 KFEGKQSD
+134 KFEGKSGD
-142 NSLPNFHLVC
+142 NSLPDFHLVC

-211 NENLKLMRDPQYPT
+211 NKNLKLMRDPQYPT
-225 VHLGYNSTA
+225 LHLGYNSTA
-234 EGDNGFFTLDR
+234 EGANGLFTLDR
-245 DNTKLK
+245 DSTELK

-258 KLKKGWKIYVKI
+258 KLEKGWKIYVKI

-278 VGGYSFEFLSGV
+278 VGGYSFEFLYGV
-290 QQPSSFGFFDYIYNY
+290 QKPGTFGFFNEVYHY
-305 LKCVLLINKNCEEHF
+305 LKDTLLISPNKDCKGSEC
-320 NSNDPAA
+320 AA
-327 AQAMF
+327 AQTMF
-332 ENIAEKSTSFHN
+332 ENIVKKGSSFHN

-366 QETKHDMLIRMMKIT
+366 RETKHDMLIRMMKIT

-431 AKLFSFMEDMFN
+431 AKLFKFMEDMFN

-527 ISFCLKSIMIFA
+527 ISFCLQSIMIFA

-580 CIIDKQYFGWTP
+580 CIVDKQYFGWTP

-606 LNIDKNIEGIEKL
+606 LNVDKNIEGIEKI

-630 GAGYIPLP
+630 GAGYILLP

-649 DYPFFNPIPGTEKN
+649 DYPFFNPIPGTKRN

-668 IAESDMIVKNDCRAK
+668 IAESDIVVDNNCSAK
-683 DLVRLTNSLSY
+683 DLVRLTNSLSH
-694 ASEKADIL
+694 ASERANII

-722 YCRSQQDE
+722 YCQPQQDE
-730 AKCKNYRKIVDDYRK
+730 EKCKNYRKIVDDYRK

-760 QRVLEQQGCG
+760 QDVIRREPHCQLQD
-770 RLKLHDLYKD
+770 LHKLYRD
-780 PNSEYCKKCKDCE
+780 PNSEYCQKCKDCE
-793 DCKDYRENS
+793 DCKNYQENS

-832 SLRTF
+832 SLREF
-837 VQQMGSSIAGGGFSV
+837 VQQMGSSIAGGGYSV
-852 YNISS
+852 YSISS
-857 MYSKHSPSATA
+857 MYHASPLAGVA
-868 HGDPDASFVS
+868 EGLKQKWQDFAG
-878 QILYFGKS
+878 GK
-886 AVQDKIGGGLES
+886 LES

-903 THLPDRLAGGAAN
+903 THLPDRLAGGTAN
-916 LLGRVPRVGG
+916 LLGRIPRVGG
-926 VLKYAIDVPRKFVG
+926 VLKHAIDAPRKLVN
-940 ATIEATKFA
+940 ATIEATKFV
-949 TSPKNDV
+949 TSPENDI

-981 YLEYYKGYV
+981 YLDYYKGYV
-990 GSHLGYTIEDAMKFT
+990 GSHLGYTTEDAMKFT
-1005 WEHGLDSIGKHG
+1005 WEHGLDSIGVSHRTGEKDG
-1017 YDHNLL
+1017 YQGNLL
-1023 YRAKEYRRDFLEKL
+1023 CRAKSHRRDFLEKL

-1051 NPDQSNKVEREL
+1051 KLDQPLKENKSDQSNELAREL
-1063 GTELVRDNHDQ
+1063 GTE
-1074 PLEEGDPLRLRG
+1074 
-1086 GGQPD
+1086 
-1091 KVVRELSTEQEDKP
+1091 KYT
-1105 NQLQHDQPAEEDKPD
+1105 
-1120 QSNEVTRN
+1120 
-1128 LGTEPKGPDEID
+1128 
-1140 DFGSAFEGMEKR
+1140 
-1152 AEREGRRNQDKVYN
+1152 
-1166 LSPLFEMNTP
+1166 NTP
-1176 EAVEKRAERARRK
+1176 EDIEKRAERARRK
-1189 EERDRKDEVYN
+1189 KERDQEGENYDTS
-1200 LKPLFKEPKNPEEYV
+1200 L
-1215 KALFGMNTQEAIKK
+1215 LFGEDT
-1229 RAERE
+1229 ERE
-1234 EKRNREDSKRKL
+1234 NNERADNR
-1246 PEPMRKP
+1246 
-1253 DAKGDEKRI
+1253 GDN
-1262 EDED
+1262 DEES

>member
-20 LITGCSKNDIP
+20 LITGCSKNDMP

-305 LKCVLLINKNCEEHF
+305 LKCVLLINENCKEHF
-320 NSNDPAA
+320 NSNDPAV

-366 QETKHDMLIRMMKIT
+366 RETKHDMLIRMMKIT

-412 IITNFAPNM
+412 VITNFAPNM

-527 ISFCLKSIMIFA
+527 ISFCLQSIMIFT
-539 LLSLLASIIMNTF
+539 LLSLLASMIMNTF

-561 YNKWFEVRLCAP
+561 YNKWFEVKLCAP

-580 CIIDKQYFGWTP
+580 CIVDKQYFGWTP

-601 GEASP
+601 GEASS
-606 LNIDKNIEGIEKL
+606 LNIDKSIEGIEKIN
-619 SREGGTIKFTG
+619 REGGTIKFTG

-638 PDYIEK
+638 PDYPKDKNGEHIK

-649 DYPFFNPIPGTEKN
+649 DYPFFNPIPGTKDN

-668 IAESDMIVKNDCRAK
+668 IAESDMVVSNGCSEK
-683 DLVRLTNSLSY
+683 DLVRLTNSLSH
-694 ASEKADIL
+694 ASERADII
-702 LLINNIDKKIGGM
+702 LLINNIEKRIGDVSEIIKRYCQDINKC
-715 NSKITEL
+715 NS
-722 YCRSQQDE
+722 Y
-730 AKCKNYRKIVDDYRK
+730 
-745 GTIRPDLKRE
+745 RE
-755 IKSLV
+755 IINEIRSLV
-760 QRVLEQQGCG
+760 RSAVEKQGC
-770 RLKLHDLYKD
+770 RILKLHDLYKD
-780 PNSEYCKKCKDCE
+780 PNSEYCQKCKDCE
-793 DCKDYRENS
+793 DCKNYQENS

-820 IFVLFLLSFLMF
+820 IFILFLLSFLMF

-857 MYSKHSPSATA
+857 MYQASPLTGIMEGFKQQWQNFA
-868 HGDPDASFVS
+868 GR
-878 QILYFGKS
+878 
-886 AVQDKIGGGLES
+886 GLES

-949 TSPKNDV
+949 TSPENDV

-981 YLEYYKGYV
+981 YLDYYKGYV

-1105 NQLQHDQPAEEDKPD
+1105 NQLQHDQPTEEDKPD

-1128 LGTEPKGPDEID
+1128 LGTEPKGSDEID

-1215 KALFGMNTQEAIKK
+1215 KALFEMNTQEAIKK

>member
-20 LITGCSKNDIP
+20 LITGCSKNDMP

-66 IDPETGEIN
+66 INPETGEIN

-305 LKCVLLINKNCEEHF
+305 LKCVLLINENCKEHF
-320 NSNDPAA
+320 NSNDPAV

-366 QETKHDMLIRMMKIT
+366 RETKHDMLIRMMKIT

-412 IITNFAPNM
+412 VITNFAPNM

-527 ISFCLKSIMIFA
+527 ISFCLQSIMIFT
-539 LLSLLASIIMNTF
+539 LLSLLASMIMNTF

-561 YNKWFEVRLCAP
+561 YNKWFEVKLCAP

-580 CIIDKQYFGWTP
+580 CIVDKQYFGWTP

-601 GEASP
+601 GEASS
-606 LNIDKNIEGIEKL
+606 LNIDKSIEGIEKI

-638 PDYIEK
+638 PDYPKDKNGEHIK

-649 DYPFFNPIPGTEKN
+649 DYPFFNPIPGTKDN

-668 IAESDMIVKNDCRAK
+668 IAESDMVVSNGCSEK
-683 DLVRLTNSLSY
+683 DLVRLTNSLSH
-694 ASEKADIL
+694 ASERADII
-702 LLINNIDKKIGGM
+702 LLINNIEKRIGDVSEIIKRYCQDINKC
-715 NSKITEL
+715 NS
-722 YCRSQQDE
+722 Y
-730 AKCKNYRKIVDDYRK
+730 
-745 GTIRPDLKRE
+745 RE
-755 IKSLV
+755 IINEIRSLV
-760 QRVLEQQGCG
+760 RSAVEKQGC
-770 RLKLHDLYKD
+770 RILKLHDLYKD
-780 PNSEYCKKCKDCE
+780 PNSEYCQKCKDCE
-793 DCKDYRENS
+793 DCKNYQENS

-820 IFVLFLLSFLMF
+820 IFILFLLSFLMF

-857 MYSKHSPSATA
+857 MYQASPLTGIMEGFKQQWQNFA
-868 HGDPDASFVS
+868 GR
-878 QILYFGKS
+878 
-886 AVQDKIGGGLES
+886 GLES

-949 TSPKNDV
+949 TSPENDV

-981 YLEYYKGYV
+981 YLDYYKGYV

-1105 NQLQHDQPAEEDKPD
+1105 NQLQHDQPTEEDKPD

-1128 LGTEPKGPDEID
+1128 LGTEPKGSDEID

-1215 KALFGMNTQEAIKK
+1215 KALFEMNTQEAIKK

>member
-20 LITGCSKNDIP
+20 LITGCSKNDMP

-42 PKPIAVSAHF
+42 PEPIAVSAHF
-52 SSDHDA
+52 TNDHDA
-58 FIPGDGEV
+58 FIPKDREV

-81 QVVKWE
+81 QVVKWK
-87 DTGLETNGDSLK
+87 DTGLETNGDSLI

-134 KFEGKQSD
+134 KFEGKSGD
-142 NSLPNFHLVC
+142 NSLPDFHLVC

-157 SIQKFSSKPNA
+157 SIQKFSSKPDA
-168 SCTVNCKCINEDDS
+168 SCTVKCKCINEDDS

-258 KLKKGWKIYVKI
+258 KLEKGWKIYVKI

-278 VGGYSFEFLSGV
+278 VGGYSFEFLGGV
-290 QQPSSFGFFDYIYNY
+290 QKPGTFGFFNEVYHY
-305 LKCVLLINKNCEEHF
+305 LKDTLLISPNKDCKGSEC
-320 NSNDPAA
+320 AA
-327 AQAMF
+327 AQTMF
-332 ENIAEKSTSFHN
+332 ENIVKKGSSFHN
-344 FVLSLLVLFVMISSL
+344 FVLSLLILFVMISSL

-366 QETKHDMLIRMMKIT
+366 RETKHDMLIRMMKIT

-402 FVKGLEQLIS
+402 FVKVLEQLIS

-421 NTGSIAQGDE
+421 NTGSIAQGNE

-527 ISFCLKSIMIFA
+527 ISFCLQSIMIFA

-580 CIIDKQYFGWTP
+580 CIVDKQYFGWTP

-606 LNIDKNIEGIEKL
+606 LNVDKNIEGIEKI

-638 PDYIEK
+638 PDYPKDKNGEHIK

-649 DYPFFNPIPGTEKN
+649 DYPFFNPIPGTKDN

-668 IAESDMIVKNDCRAK
+668 IAESDIVVDNNCSAK
-683 DLVRLTNSLSY
+683 DLVRLTNSLSH
-694 ASEKADIL
+694 ASERANII

-722 YCRSQQDE
+722 YCQPQQDE
-730 AKCKNYRKIVDDYRK
+730 EKCKNYRKIVDDYRK

-760 QRVLEQQGCG
+760 QDVIRREPHCQLQD
-770 RLKLHDLYKD
+770 LHKLYRD
-780 PNSEYCKKCKDCE
+780 PNSEYCQKCKDCE
-793 DCKDYRENS
+793 DCKNYQENS

-832 SLRTF
+832 SLREF
-837 VQQMGSSIAGGGFSV
+837 VQQMGSSIAGGGYSV
-852 YNISS
+852 YSISS
-857 MYSKHSPSATA
+857 MYHASPLAGVA
-868 HGDPDASFVS
+868 EGLKQKWQDFAG
-878 QILYFGKS
+878 GK
-886 AVQDKIGGGLES
+886 LES

-903 THLPDRLAGGAAN
+903 THLPDRLAGGTAN
-916 LLGRVPRVGG
+916 LLGRIPRVGG
-926 VLKYAIDVPRKFVG
+926 VLKHAIDAPRKLVN
-940 ATIEATKFA
+940 ATIEATKFV
-949 TSPKNDV
+949 TSPENDI

-981 YLEYYKGYV
+981 YLDYYKGYV

-1005 WEHGLDSIGKHG
+1005 WEHGLDSIGVSHRTGEKDG
-1017 YDHNLL
+1017 YQGNLL
-1023 YRAKEYRRDFLEKL
+1023 CRAKSHRRDFLEKL

-1051 NPDQSNKVEREL
+1051 KLDQPLKENKSDQSNELAREL
-1063 GTELVRDNHDQ
+1063 GTE
-1074 PLEEGDPLRLRG
+1074 
-1086 GGQPD
+1086 
-1091 KVVRELSTEQEDKP
+1091 KYT
-1105 NQLQHDQPAEEDKPD
+1105 
-1120 QSNEVTRN
+1120 
-1128 LGTEPKGPDEID
+1128 
-1140 DFGSAFEGMEKR
+1140 
-1152 AEREGRRNQDKVYN
+1152 
-1166 LSPLFEMNTP
+1166 NTP
-1176 EAVEKRAERARRK
+1176 EAIEKRAERARRK
-1189 EERDRKDEVYN
+1189 KERDQEGENYDTS
-1200 LKPLFKEPKNPEEYV
+1200 L
-1215 KALFGMNTQEAIKK
+1215 LFGEDT
-1229 RAERE
+1229 ERE
-1234 EKRNREDSKRKL
+1234 NNERADNR
-1246 PEPMRKP
+1246 
-1253 DAKGDEKRI
+1253 GDN
-1262 EDED
+1262 DEES

>member
-20 LITGCSKNDIP
+20 LITGCGNKNDMP

-42 PKPIAVSAHF
+42 PEPIAVSAHF
-52 SSDHDA
+52 SRDHDA
-58 FIPGDGEV
+58 FIPEDGEV

-75 YGFHHN
+75 YGFHPN
-81 QVVKWE
+81 QVVKWK
-87 DTGLETNGDSLK
+87 DTGLETNGDDLI
-99 VRVNGAWT
+99 VRVNGAWI
-107 SWSNNNKKE
+107 SWGNNNKKK
-116 SKKGS
+116 SGGN
-121 YTLQSLEQLKYAT
+121 YNLQSLEQLRYAT
-134 KFEGKQSD
+134 KFEGRSSD
-142 NSLPNFHLVC
+142 NSLPDFHLIC
-152 NDYKP
+152 NDYKLSTQKLP
-157 SIQKFSSKPNA
+157 SNPSV
-168 SCTVNCKCINEDDS
+168 SCNVNCKCINEDNN
-182 ANTVSRGAPCWFTNG
+182 AKRGAPCWFTNG
-197 HGAYLLF
+197 YGAYFLF
-204 QTGKDDP
+204 RRTFTDSDGNKTIEPDP
-211 NENLKLMRDPQYPT
+211 NGSLKSMRNPESPT

-234 EGDNGFFTLDR
+234 EGDNGLFTLDKNSTR
-245 DNTKLK
+245 LK
-251 DRNCNEL
+251 DRNCDSVG
-258 KLKKGWKIYVKI
+258 LKKGWKIYVKI

-278 VGGYSFEFLSGV
+278 AGGYSFEFLSGV

-305 LKCVLLINKNCEEHF
+305 LKCVLLINENCEKHF
-320 NSNDPAA
+320 NGDDPAA

-421 NTGSIAQGDE
+421 NNGSIAQGNEDRV
-431 AKLFSFMEDMFN
+431 KLFSFMEDMFN

-527 ISFCLKSIMIFA
+527 ISFCLQSIMIFA
-539 LLSLLASIIMNTF
+539 LLSLLASMIMNTF

-580 CIIDKQYFGWTP
+580 CIVDKQYFGWTP
-592 GQIFVPYTL
+592 GQIFVPYTI
-601 GEASP
+601 GEASS
-606 LNIDKNIEGIEKL
+606 LNIDKSIEGIEKI

-630 GAGYIPLP
+630 GAGYILLP

-649 DYPFFNPIPGTEKN
+649 DYPFFNPIPGTQDN

-668 IAESDMIVKNDCRAK
+668 IAESDMVVSNGCSAK
-683 DLVRLTNSLSY
+683 DLVRLTNSLSH
-694 ASEKADIL
+694 ASERADIL
-702 LLINNIDKKIGGM
+702 SLIGSIDKKIGGEI
-715 NSKITEL
+715 KRR
-722 YCRSQQDE
+722 YCLSQQHE
-730 AKCKNYRKIVDDYRK
+730 QECRNYEKIIGEHRQ
-745 GTIRPDLKRE
+745 GIIRPNLKSE
-755 IKSLV
+755 IRSLV
-760 QRVLEQQGCG
+760 QGIITQDTNCQPQDFYRV
-770 RLKLHDLYKD
+770 
-780 PNSEYCKKCKDCE
+780 NKK
-793 DCKDYRENS
+793 YQENS

-837 VQQMGSSIAGGGFSV
+837 VQQMGSSIAGGGYSV

-868 HGDPDASFVS
+868 NRDPDASFVS
-878 QILYFGKS
+878 QILYSGKS
-886 AVQDKIGGGLES
+886 VVQDAIGGRLES
-898 LGSWA
+898 LGKFA
-903 THLPDRLAGGAAN
+903 TGLPNQLAGGTAN
-916 LLGRVPRVGG
+916 LLGRIPRVGG

-940 ATIEATKFA
+940 ATIEATKFM

-956 DKLEEKIYRAFGV
+956 DKLEKKIYKAFGV
-969 DKEDITHRRIGK
+969 DEEDITHRRIGK
-981 YLEYYKGYV
+981 YLDYYKGYV

-1005 WEHGLDSIGKHG
+1005 WKHGLDSIGKHG

-1023 YRAKEYRRDFLEKL
+1023 YRAKEYRREFLEKL
-1037 HDYTIGRKREPEKD
+1037 HDHTIGRKREPEKD
-1051 NPDQSNKVEREL
+1051 KL
-1063 GTELVRDNHDQ
+1063 DQ
-1074 PLEEGDPLRLRG
+1074 P
-1086 GGQPD
+1086 
-1091 KVVRELSTEQEDKP
+1091 VR
-1105 NQLQHDQPAEEDKPD
+1105 
-1120 QSNEVTRN
+1120 
-1128 LGTEPKGPDEID
+1128 
-1140 DFGSAFEGMEKR
+1140 
-1152 AEREGRRNQDKVYN
+1152 
-1166 LSPLFEMNTP
+1166 
-1176 EAVEKRAERARRK
+1176 
-1189 EERDRKDEVYN
+1189 
-1200 LKPLFKEPKNPEEYV
+1200 
-1215 KALFGMNTQEAIKK
+1215 
-1229 RAERE
+1229 
-1234 EKRNREDSKRKL
+1234 RKL

-1253 DAKGDEKRI
+1253 DAKGE
-1262 EDED
+1262 ED

>member
-1 MQSRLGKCWF
+1 M
-11 RVLLLAAYV
+11 
-20 LITGCSKNDIP
+20 
-31 FPRCI
+31 
-36 SADYFG
+36 
-42 PKPIAVSAHF
+42 
-52 SSDHDA
+52 
-58 FIPGDGEV
+58 
-66 IDPETGEIN
+66 
-75 YGFHHN
+75 
-81 QVVKWE
+81 
-87 DTGLETNGDSLK
+87 
-99 VRVNGAWT
+99 GAWT

-305 LKCVLLINKNCEEHF
+305 LKCVLLINENCKEHF
-320 NSNDPAA
+320 NSNDPAV

-366 QETKHDMLIRMMKIT
+366 RETKHDMLIRMMKIT

-412 IITNFAPNM
+412 VITNFAPNM

-527 ISFCLKSIMIFA
+527 ISFCLQSIMIFT
-539 LLSLLASIIMNTF
+539 LLSLLASMIMNTF

-561 YNKWFEVRLCAP
+561 YNKWFEVKLCAP

-580 CIIDKQYFGWTP
+580 CIVDKQYFGWTP

-601 GEASP
+601 GEASS
-606 LNIDKNIEGIEKL
+606 LNIDKSIEGIEKI

-638 PDYIEK
+638 PDYPKDKNGEHIK

-649 DYPFFNPIPGTEKN
+649 DYPFFNPIPGTKDN

-668 IAESDMIVKNDCRAK
+668 IAESDMVVSNGCSEK
-683 DLVRLTNSLSY
+683 DLVRLTNSLSH
-694 ASEKADIL
+694 ASERADII
-702 LLINNIDKKIGGM
+702 LLINNIEKRIGDVSEIIKRYCQDINKC
-715 NSKITEL
+715 NS
-722 YCRSQQDE
+722 Y
-730 AKCKNYRKIVDDYRK
+730 
-745 GTIRPDLKRE
+745 RE
-755 IKSLV
+755 IINEIRSLV
-760 QRVLEQQGCG
+760 RSAVEKQGC
-770 RLKLHDLYKD
+770 RILKLHDLYKD
-780 PNSEYCKKCKDCE
+780 PNSEYCQKCKDCE
-793 DCKDYRENS
+793 DCKNYQENS

-820 IFVLFLLSFLMF
+820 IFILFLLSFLMF

-857 MYSKHSPSATA
+857 MYQASPLTGIMEGFKQQWQNFA
-868 HGDPDASFVS
+868 GR
-878 QILYFGKS
+878 
-886 AVQDKIGGGLES
+886 GLES

-949 TSPKNDV
+949 TSPENDV

-981 YLEYYKGYV
+981 YLDYYKGYV

-1105 NQLQHDQPAEEDKPD
+1105 NQLQHDQPTEEDKPD

-1128 LGTEPKGPDEID
+1128 LGTEPKGSDEID

-1215 KALFGMNTQEAIKK
+1215 KALFEMNTQEAIKK

>member
-20 LITGCSKNDIP
+20 LITGCSKNDMP

-42 PKPIAVSAHF
+42 PEPIAVSAHF
-52 SSDHDA
+52 TNDHDA
-58 FIPGDGEV
+58 FIPEDGEV
-66 IDPETGEIN
+66 IDSETGEIN

-81 QVVKWE
+81 QVVKWK
-87 DTGLETNGDSLK
+87 DTGLETNGDSLI

-116 SKKGS
+116 SKGS
-121 YTLQSLEQLKYAT
+121 YDLQSLEQLKYAT
-134 KFEGKQSD
+134 KFERGEGD
-142 NSLPNFHLVC
+142 NSLPNFHMVC

-204 QTGKDDP
+204 RRSIIDADGKKVFIDQDP
-211 NENLKLMRDPQYPT
+211 NDNLKLMRNPSSPT

-234 EGDNGFFTLDR
+234 EGNNGLFTLKKGEK
-245 DNTKLK
+245 KLK
-251 DRNCNEL
+251 DENCNALE
-258 KLKKGWKIYVKI
+258 LKKGWKIYVKI

-278 VGGYSFEFLSGV
+278 VGGYSFEFLGGV

-305 LKCVLLINKNCEEHF
+305 LKCVLLINENCKEHF
-320 NSNDPAA
+320 NSNDPAV

-366 QETKHDMLIRMMKIT
+366 RETKHDMLIRMMKIT

-421 NTGSIAQGDE
+421 NTGSIAQGNE

-527 ISFCLKSIMIFA
+527 ISFCLQSIMIFA

-592 GQIFVPYTL
+592 GQIFVPYTI

-606 LNIDKNIEGIEKL
+606 LNVDKNIEGIEKI

-638 PDYIEK
+638 PDYIAK

-649 DYPFFNPIPGTEKN
+649 DYPFFNPIPGTKKN

-668 IAESDMIVKNDCRAK
+668 IAESDMIVSNGCSAK
-683 DLVRLTNSLSY
+683 DLVRLTNSLSH

-702 LLINNIDKKIGGM
+702 LLINDIEKKIGSM
-715 NSKITEL
+715 DSEITKH
-722 YCRSQQDE
+722 YCQSTQDGTE
-730 AKCKNYRKIVDDYRK
+730 CNNYRKMINDYRN
-745 GTIRPDLKRE
+745 GIIRLDLKSKIR
-755 IKSLV
+755 SLV
-760 QRVLEQQGCG
+760 QDIIKQDASCQSQNF
-770 RLKLHDLYKD
+770 YKV
-780 PNSEYCKKCKDCE
+780 NKN
-793 DCKDYRENS
+793 YRENS

-820 IFVLFLLSFLMF
+820 IFILFLLSFLMF
-832 SLRTF
+832 SLREF

-852 YNISS
+852 YNISI
-857 MYSKHSPSATA
+857 MYA
-868 HGDPDASFVS
+868 GGGILS
-878 QILYFGKS
+878 QIKLPFKVGGQDISLMDAISLPKHMWQGAVGGKLE
-886 AVQDKIGGGLES
+886 ALGKFATGL
-898 LGSWA
+898 
-903 THLPDRLAGGAAN
+903 PNQLAGGTAN
-916 LLGRVPRVGG
+916 LLGRITRVGG
-926 VLKYAIDVPRKFVG
+926 VLKYAIDVPRKFVD
-940 ATIEATKFA
+940 ATIEATKFV
-949 TSPKNDV
+949 TSPENDV

-981 YLEYYKGYV
+981 YLDYYKGYV

-1005 WEHGLDSIGKHG
+1005 WEHGLDSIGVSHRTGEKDG
-1017 YDHNLL
+1017 YQGNLL
-1023 YRAKEYRRDFLEKL
+1023 CRAKSHRRDFLEKL

-1051 NPDQSNKVEREL
+1051 KLDQPLKENKSDQSNELAREL
-1063 GTELVRDNHDQ
+1063 GTE
-1074 PLEEGDPLRLRG
+1074 
-1086 GGQPD
+1086 
-1091 KVVRELSTEQEDKP
+1091 KYT
-1105 NQLQHDQPAEEDKPD
+1105 
-1120 QSNEVTRN
+1120 
-1128 LGTEPKGPDEID
+1128 
-1140 DFGSAFEGMEKR
+1140 
-1152 AEREGRRNQDKVYN
+1152 
-1166 LSPLFEMNTP
+1166 NTP
-1176 EAVEKRAERARRK
+1176 EAIEKRAERARRK
-1189 EERDRKDEVYN
+1189 KEKDREGENYDTS
-1200 LKPLFKEPKNPEEYV
+1200 LF
-1215 KALFGMNTQEAIKK
+1215 FGEDT
-1229 RAERE
+1229 ERE
-1234 EKRNREDSKRKL
+1234 NNERADNR
-1246 PEPMRKP
+1246 
-1253 DAKGDEKRI
+1253 GDN
-1262 EDED
+1262 DEES

>member
-20 LITGCSKNDIP
+20 LITGCSKNDMP

-305 LKCVLLINKNCEEHF
+305 LKCVLLINENCKEHF
-320 NSNDPAA
+320 NSNDPAV

-366 QETKHDMLIRMMKIT
+366 RETKHDMLIRMMKIT

-412 IITNFAPNM
+412 VITNFAPNM

-527 ISFCLKSIMIFA
+527 ISFCLQSIMIFT
-539 LLSLLASIIMNTF
+539 LLSLLASMIMNTF

-561 YNKWFEVRLCAP
+561 YNKWFEVKLCAP

-580 CIIDKQYFGWTP
+580 CIVDKQYFGWTP

-601 GEASP
+601 GEASS
-606 LNIDKNIEGIEKL
+606 LNIDKSIEGIEKI

-638 PDYIEK
+638 PDYPKDKNGEHIK

-649 DYPFFNPIPGTEKN
+649 DYPFFNPIPGTKDN

-668 IAESDMIVKNDCRAK
+668 IAESDMVVSNGCSEK
-683 DLVRLTNSLSY
+683 DLVRLTNSLSH
-694 ASEKADIL
+694 ASERADII
-702 LLINNIDKKIGGM
+702 LLINNIEKRIGDVSEIIKRYCQDINKC
-715 NSKITEL
+715 NS
-722 YCRSQQDE
+722 Y
-730 AKCKNYRKIVDDYRK
+730 
-745 GTIRPDLKRE
+745 RE
-755 IKSLV
+755 IINEIRSLV
-760 QRVLEQQGCG
+760 RSAVEKQGC
-770 RLKLHDLYKD
+770 RILKLHDLYKD
-780 PNSEYCKKCKDCE
+780 PNSEYCQKCKDCE
-793 DCKDYRENS
+793 DCKNYQENS

-820 IFVLFLLSFLMF
+820 IFILFLLSFLMF

-857 MYSKHSPSATA
+857 MYQVSPLTGIMEGFKQQWQNFA
-868 HGDPDASFVS
+868 GR
-878 QILYFGKS
+878 
-886 AVQDKIGGGLES
+886 GLES

-949 TSPKNDV
+949 TSPENDV

-981 YLEYYKGYV
+981 YLDYYKGYV

-1105 NQLQHDQPAEEDKPD
+1105 NQLQHDQPTEEDKPD

-1128 LGTEPKGPDEID
+1128 LGTEPKGSDEID

-1215 KALFGMNTQEAIKK
+1215 KALFEMNTQEAIKK

>member
-1 MQSRLGKCWF
+1 M
-11 RVLLLAAYV
+11 
-20 LITGCSKNDIP
+20 P

-66 IDPETGEIN
+66 VDPETGEIN

-81 QVVKWE
+81 QVVEWE

-134 KFEGKQSD
+134 KFEGKSGD
-142 NSLPNFHLVC
+142 NSLPDFHLVC

-157 SIQKFSSKPNA
+157 SAPQKISSKSNA
-168 SCTVNCKCINEDDS
+168 SCTVKCKCINEDDS

-204 QTGKDDP
+204 QRPGDDSPNKD
-211 NENLKLMRDPQYPT
+211 LKSMRNPSSPT
-225 VHLGYNSTA
+225 VHLGYNSVA
-234 EGDNGFFTLDR
+234 ENGSGLFALDR
-245 DNTKLK
+245 DSTKLK
-251 DRNCNEL
+251 DRNCDPV

-290 QQPSSFGFFDYIYNY
+290 RQPSRVEFFDYIYNY
-305 LKCVLLINKNCEEHF
+305 LKCVLLINENCKEHF
-320 NSNDPAA
+320 NSNDPAV

-421 NTGSIAQGDE
+421 NTGSIVQGDE

-527 ISFCLKSIMIFA
+527 ISFCLQSIMIFA

-561 YNKWFEVRLCAP
+561 YNKWFEVKLCAP

-580 CIIDKQYFGWTP
+580 CIVDKQYFGWTP

-606 LNIDKNIEGIEKL
+606 LNVDKNIEGIEKI

-649 DYPFFNPIPGTEKN
+649 DYPFFNPIPGTKEN

-668 IAESDMIVKNDCRAK
+668 IAESDMVVDNSCSVK
-683 DLVRLTNSLSY
+683 DLVRLTNSLSH

-702 LLINNIDKKIGGM
+702 LLINNISKK
-715 NSKITEL
+715 TEI
-722 YCRSQQDE
+722 YCKQPGNESR
-730 AKCKNYRKIVDDYRK
+730 CTNYKEIIEKV
-745 GTIRPDLKRE
+745 ILQPSLKSE

-760 QRVLEQQGCG
+760 QDIIRQDGSCQSQNF
-770 RLKLHDLYKD
+770 YKV
-780 PNSEYCKKCKDCE
+780 NRNYQ
-793 DCKDYRENS
+793 ENS

-832 SLRTF
+832 SLREF
-837 VQQMGSSIAGGGFSV
+837 IQQMGSSIAGGGFSV

-857 MYSKHSPSATA
+857 MYQASPLTGIMEEFKQQWQNFA
-868 HGDPDASFVS
+868 GR
-878 QILYFGKS
+878 
-886 AVQDKIGGGLES
+886 GLES

-981 YLEYYKGYV
+981 YLDYYKGYV

-1005 WEHGLDSIGKHG
+1005 WEHGLDSIGVSRRTGEKDG
-1017 YDHNLL
+1017 YPNNLL
-1023 YRAKEYRRDFLEKL
+1023 FRAKSHRQDFLNKL
-1037 HDYTIGRKREPEKD
+1037 HDDTIGRKREPEKD

-1105 NQLQHDQPAEEDKPD
+1105 NQLQHDQPTEEDKPD

-1128 LGTEPKGPDEID
+1128 LGTEPKGSDEID

-1176 EAVEKRAERARRK
+1176 EAVEKRAER
-1189 EERDRKDEVYN
+1189 
-1200 LKPLFKEPKNPEEYV
+1200 
-1215 KALFGMNTQEAIKK
+1215 
-1229 RAERE
+1229 E

>member
-20 LITGCSKNDIP
+20 LITGCSKNDMP

-42 PKPIAVSAHF
+42 PEPIAVSAHF

-58 FIPGDGEV
+58 FIPEGEDESV
-66 IDPETGEIN
+66 IDPDTGEIN
-75 YGFHHN
+75 SGFHHN
-81 QVVKWE
+81 QVVKWK
-87 DTGLETNGDSLK
+87 DTGLETNGDSLI

-157 SIQKFSSKPNA
+157 SIQKFSSKSDT

-225 VHLGYNSTA
+225 VHLGYNSVA
-234 EGDNGFFTLDR
+234 ENGSGLFTLDR
-245 DNTKLK
+245 DSTKLK
-251 DRNCNEL
+251 DRNCNPV

-305 LKCVLLINKNCEEHF
+305 LKCVLLINENCKEHF
-320 NSNDPAA
+320 NSNDPAV

-344 FVLSLLVLFVMISSL
+344 FVLSLLVLFVMISSF

-366 QETKHDMLIRMMKIT
+366 RETKHDMLIRMMKIT

-412 IITNFAPNM
+412 VITNFAPNM
-421 NTGSIAQGDE
+421 NTGIIAQGDE

-527 ISFCLKSIMIFA
+527 ISFCLQSIMIFT
-539 LLSLLASIIMNTF
+539 LLSLLAAIIMNTF

-561 YNKWFEVRLCAP
+561 YNKWFEVKLCAP

-580 CIIDKQYFGWTP
+580 CIVDKQYFGWTP

-601 GEASP
+601 GEASS
-606 LNIDKNIEGIEKL
+606 LNIDKSIEGIEKI

-638 PDYIEK
+638 PDYPKDKNGEHIK

-649 DYPFFNPIPGTEKN
+649 DYPFFNPMPGTKDN

-668 IAESDMIVKNDCRAK
+668 IAESDMVVSNGCSAK
-683 DLVRLTNSLSY
+683 DLVRLTNSLSH
-694 ASEKADIL
+694 ASERADII
-702 LLINNIDKKIGGM
+702 LLINNIEKRIGDVSEIIKRYCQDINKC
-715 NSKITEL
+715 NS
-722 YCRSQQDE
+722 Y
-730 AKCKNYRKIVDDYRK
+730 
-745 GTIRPDLKRE
+745 RE
-755 IKSLV
+755 IINEIRSLV
-760 QRVLEQQGCG
+760 RSAVEKQGC
-770 RLKLHDLYKD
+770 RILKFHDLYKD
-780 PNSEYCKKCKDCE
+780 PNSEYCQKCKDCE
-793 DCKDYRENS
+793 DCKNYQENS

-820 IFVLFLLSFLMF
+820 IFILFLLSFLMF

-857 MYSKHSPSATA
+857 MYQASPLTGIMEGFKQQWQNFA
-868 HGDPDASFVS
+868 GRGF
-878 QILYFGKS
+878 
-886 AVQDKIGGGLES
+886 ES

-926 VLKYAIDVPRKFVG
+926 VLKYAIDVPRKFVD

-949 TSPKNDV
+949 TSPENDV

-981 YLEYYKGYV
+981 YLDYYKGYV

-1074 PLEEGDPLRLRG
+1074 PLEEGDPLQLRG

-1105 NQLQHDQPAEEDKPD
+1105 NQLQHDQPTEEDKPD

-1128 LGTEPKGPDEID
+1128 LGTEPKGP
-1140 DFGSAFEGMEKR
+1140 
-1152 AEREGRRNQDKVYN
+1152 
-1166 LSPLFEMNTP
+1166 PLFEMNTS

-1189 EERDRKDEVYN
+1189 EERD
-1200 LKPLFKEPKNPEEYV
+1200 
-1215 KALFGMNTQEAIKK
+1215 
-1229 RAERE
+1229 
-1234 EKRNREDSKRKL
+1234 
-1246 PEPMRKP
+1246 
-1253 DAKGDEKRI
+1253 
-1262 EDED
+1262 

>member
-20 LITGCSKNDIP
+20 LITGCSKNDMP

-58 FIPGDGEV
+58 FIPEDGEV

-81 QVVKWE
+81 QVVKWK

-107 SWSNNNKKE
+107 SWSNNNKKK

-157 SIQKFSSKPNA
+157 SIQKFSSKSDT

-305 LKCVLLINKNCEEHF
+305 LKCVLLINENCKEHF
-320 NSNDPAA
+320 NSNDPAV

-366 QETKHDMLIRMMKIT
+366 RETKHDMLIRMMKIT

-412 IITNFAPNM
+412 VITNFASNM

-527 ISFCLKSIMIFA
+527 ISFCLQSIMIFT
-539 LLSLLASIIMNTF
+539 LLSLLASMIMNTF

-561 YNKWFEVRLCAP
+561 YNKWFEVKLCAP

-580 CIIDKQYFGWTP
+580 CIVDKQYFGWTP

-601 GEASP
+601 GEASS
-606 LNIDKNIEGIEKL
+606 LNIEKSIEGIEKI

-638 PDYIEK
+638 PDYPKDKNGEHIK

-649 DYPFFNPIPGTEKN
+649 DYPFFNPMPGTKDN

-668 IAESDMIVKNDCRAK
+668 IAESDMVVSNGCSAK
-683 DLVRLTNSLSY
+683 DLVRLTNSLSH
-694 ASEKADIL
+694 ASERADII
-702 LLINNIDKKIGGM
+702 LLINNIEKRIGDVSEIIKRYCQDINKC
-715 NSKITEL
+715 NS
-722 YCRSQQDE
+722 Y
-730 AKCKNYRKIVDDYRK
+730 
-745 GTIRPDLKRE
+745 RE
-755 IKSLV
+755 IINEIRSLV
-760 QRVLEQQGCG
+760 RSAVEKQGC
-770 RLKLHDLYKD
+770 RILKLHDLYKD
-780 PNSEYCKKCKDCE
+780 PNSEYCQKCKDCE
-793 DCKDYRENS
+793 DCKNYQENS

-820 IFVLFLLSFLMF
+820 IFILFLLSFLMF
-832 SLRTF
+832 SLREF

-857 MYSKHSPSATA
+857 MYA
-868 HGDPDASFVS
+868 GGGILS
-878 QILYFGKS
+878 QIPLPKFFEKVGVTNLMGLISLPKHMLQG
-886 AVQDKIGGGLES
+886 AIGGGLES
-898 LGSWA
+898 LGKFA
-903 THLPDRLAGGAAN
+903 TGLPNQLAGGTAN
-916 LLGRVPRVGG
+916 LLGRIPRVGG
-926 VLKYAIDVPRKFVG
+926 VLKYAIDVPRKFVD

-949 TSPKNDV
+949 TSPENDV

-1005 WEHGLDSIGKHG
+1005 WEHGLDSIGVSRRTGEKDD
-1017 YDHNLL
+1017 YPDNLL
-1023 YRAKEYRRDFLEKL
+1023 CRAKIQREDFLKRL

-1051 NPDQSNKVEREL
+1051 KL
-1063 GTELVRDNHDQ
+1063 DQ
-1074 PLEEGDPLRLRG
+1074 PPGE
-1086 GGQPD
+1086 D
-1091 KVVRELSTEQEDKP
+1091 KSDQVVRKLGTEQEDEP
-1105 NQLQHDQPAEEDKPD
+1105 NRLRGRGKSNQP
-1120 QSNEVTRN
+1120 NELARVLDT
-1128 LGTEPKGPDEID
+1128 GPKGSDEID

-1215 KALFGMNTQEAIKK
+1215 KALFEMNTQEAIKK

>member
-11 RVLLLAAYV
+11 RVLLLAAYM
-20 LITGCSKNDIP
+20 LITGCSKNDMP

-134 KFEGKQSD
+134 KFEGKSGD
-142 NSLPNFHLVC
+142 NSLPDFHLVC

-258 KLKKGWKIYVKI
+258 KLEKGWKIYVKI

-278 VGGYSFEFLSGV
+278 VGGYSFEFLGGV
-290 QQPSSFGFFDYIYNY
+290 QKPGTFGFFNEVYHY
-305 LKCVLLINKNCEEHF
+305 LKCVLLINKNCKEHF
-320 NSNDPAA
+320 NSNDPAV

-332 ENIAEKSTSFHN
+332 KNIAEKSTSFHN
-344 FVLSLLVLFVMISSL
+344 FVLSLLVLFVVISSL

-366 QETKHDMLIRMMKIT
+366 RETKHDMLIRMMKIT

-431 AKLFSFMEDMFN
+431 AARIKLFSFMEDMFN

-527 ISFCLKSIMIFA
+527 ISFCLQSIMIFA

-573 KWVFGGF
+573 KLVFGGF
-580 CIIDKQYFGWTP
+580 CIVDKQYFGWTP

-606 LNIDKNIEGIEKL
+606 LNVDKNIEGIEKI

-630 GAGYIPLP
+630 GARYIPLP

-649 DYPFFNPIPGTEKN
+649 DYPFFNPIPGTKNN

-668 IAESDMIVKNDCRAK
+668 IAESDMVVDNSCSAK
-683 DLVRLTNSLSY
+683 DLVRLTNSLSH

-702 LLINNIDKKIGGM
+702 LLINNIEKKIGSM
-715 NSKITEL
+715 DSEITKH
-722 YCRSQQDE
+722 YCQSTQDGTE
-730 AKCKNYRKIVDDYRK
+730 CNNYRKMINDYRN
-745 GTIRPDLKRE
+745 GIIRPDLKRE
-755 IKSLV
+755 IRSLV
-760 QRVLEQQGCG
+760 EKVIESDKSCKLENFS
-770 RLKLHDLYKD
+770 DL
-780 PNSEYCKKCKDCE
+780 N
-793 DCKDYRENS
+793 KDYQNNS

-832 SLRTF
+832 SLREF

-852 YNISS
+852 YNISR
-857 MYSKHSPSATA
+857 MYEASPLVGIMEGFKQQWQNFA
-868 HGDPDASFVS
+868 G
-878 QILYFGKS
+878 GK
-886 AVQDKIGGGLES
+886 LES
-898 LGSWA
+898 LGNWA
-903 THLPDRLAGGAAN
+903 THLPDRLAGGTAN
-916 LLGRVPRVGG
+916 LLGRIPRVGG
-926 VLKYAIDVPRKFVG
+926 VLKHAIDAPRKLVN
-940 ATIEATKFA
+940 ATIEATKFV
-949 TSPKNDV
+949 TSPENDI

-981 YLEYYKGYV
+981 YLDYYKGYV

-1005 WEHGLDSIGKHG
+1005 WEHGLDSIGVSHRTGEKDG
-1017 YDHNLL
+1017 YQGNLL
-1023 YRAKEYRRDFLEKL
+1023 CRAKSHRRDFLEKL
-1037 HDYTIGRKREPEKD
+1037 HDYTIGLKREPEKD
-1051 NPDQSNKVEREL
+1051 KLDQPLKENKSNQSNELAREL
-1063 GTELVRDNHDQ
+1063 GTEKYTNT
-1074 PLEEGDPLRLRG
+1074 PE
-1086 GGQPD
+1086 
-1091 KVVRELSTEQEDKP
+1091 
-1105 NQLQHDQPAEEDKPD
+1105 A
-1120 QSNEVTRN
+1120 
-1128 LGTEPKGPDEID
+1128 I
-1140 DFGSAFEGMEKR
+1140 EKR
-1152 AEREGRRNQDKVYN
+1152 AEG
-1166 LSPLFEMNTP
+1166 
-1176 EAVEKRAERARRK
+1176 AERK
-1189 EERDRKDEVYN
+1189 EERNRGDS
-1200 LKPLFKEPKNPEEYV
+1200 EPV
-1215 KALFGMNTQEAIKK
+1215 
-1229 RAERE
+1229 
-1234 EKRNREDSKRKL
+1234 KRKL

-1253 DAKGDEKRI
+1253 DAKGE
-1262 EDED
+1262 ED